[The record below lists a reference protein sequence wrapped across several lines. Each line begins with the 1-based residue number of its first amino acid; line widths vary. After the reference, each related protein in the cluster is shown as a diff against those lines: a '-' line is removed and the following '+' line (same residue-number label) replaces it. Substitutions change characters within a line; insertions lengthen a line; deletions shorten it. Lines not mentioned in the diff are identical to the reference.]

1 MLASARGRS
10 HGLMGPHALGYF
22 YRRRL
27 RVHRV
32 QELLACVG
40 IATAV
45 ALVVSTL
52 IAEGSIAGSTNRVV
66 KTVVGPAQLQLR
78 ARSSGGFDER
88 LLTRVQRLAGVAQAA
103 PLLEQTGSVTAPD
116 GRRVH
121 VVVAGTV
128 ISLAIL
134 DGLAHRLPISAFAPG
149 GLALSKVAAAE
160 LGLTGNEERSVTLTL
175 GGSAHRLMLT
185 AVLGSESAGGLSET
199 LAAVMPLGE
208 LQRLAKLPG
217 RITRIFVRARP
228 GQERRVSDAL
238 RRVAAGKLTV
248 ALADQDIAILR
259 QALKPSDQASAFFA
273 GVSAVLG
280 VLLAFTA
287 MLLTVPERRRTIAD
301 LRLVGTKRAAIVE
314 MVLFQALCLG
324 VLASVLG
331 VAGGYALSRWVVHQS
346 TGYLAEAFT
355 LGTSTVPSL
364 AVLLLP
370 LAGGVLATCLA
381 SVVPLLDLRRGRR
394 LDAVY
399 AAEGVPGNALG
410 AREQARLA
418 LGAVACLGIQVGVVA
433 VWPSL
438 ALPASVLIAL
448 ATVLAVPLALAAAL
462 ACARAL
468 SSRLQGLTTLPVAL
482 ASLRATTLRS
492 LVLAATGA
500 VAIFGSVALGGARG
514 DLLRGID
521 RFAHSYTADA
531 GVWVMN
537 PDDNQAA
544 VSLAEPVPRDA
555 ERLLETVP
563 GVARVLRF
571 QGGFLDLG
579 NRRIWVIGRPT
590 GGARHVLGTQ
600 LVHGNR
606 ARAEAA
612 LAAGGWVV
620 ISQQL
625 AEALGA
631 RVGATVALP
640 TPSGTARFRVAATST
655 NLAWSP
661 GVVFMSDRDFSR
673 AWMSRSPTAL
683 GVQLAA
689 NANADSVRDAVRRIL
704 GPTSGLEASTAAE
717 RARQIDTLT
726 SEGLG
731 RLGQI
736 STLLLIAAV
745 LAMAAALTSSV
756 WQRRTALA
764 TLRLSGVRPRRLR
777 RILLAEALMML
788 GAGGL
793 VGALLGV
800 YGEHVIDGYLRTT
813 TGFPVA
819 PLAIGGRPL
828 EVFAIVLVAALAI
841 VAAPAFLASRASP
854 TLALQAE

>member
-1 MLASARGRS
+1 MLVNAVKHRR
-10 HGLMGPHALGYF
+10 GLMGPHALVYF

-32 QELLACVG
+32 QEVLAG
-40 IATAV
+40 IGIGTAV

-52 IAEGSIAGSTNRVV
+52 IAEGSIAGSTSRVV

-78 ARSSGGFDER
+78 ARGSGGFNER
-88 LLTRVQRLAGVAQAA
+88 LLARVERLPGVAQAA
-103 PLLEQTGSVTAPD
+103 PLLEQTGSVAGPD
-116 GRRVH
+116 GRRVG
-121 VVVAGTV
+121 VVVAGTAV
-128 ISLAIL
+128 SLAIL
-134 DGLAHRLPISAFAPG
+134 DGLAHRLPISALAPG
-149 GLALSKVAAAE
+149 GLGLSKAAAAE
-160 LGLTGNEERSVTLTL
+160 LGLTGEKERSVTLTL
-175 GGSAHRLMLT
+175 GGNAHRLKLA
-185 AVLGSESAGGLSET
+185 AVLGPESAGGLSEA
-199 LAAVMPLGE
+199 LAAVMPLSE
-208 LQRLAKLPG
+208 LQRLAMLPG
-217 RITRIFVRARP
+217 RITRIIVRTQP
-228 GQERRVSDAL
+228 GQERRVRAGL
-238 RRVAAGKLTV
+238 ERIAAGKLTV
-248 ALADQDIAILR
+248 APADQDIAILR

-280 VLLAFTA
+280 MLLAFTA
-287 MLLTVPERRRTIAD
+287 MLLTVPERRRMIAD
-301 LRLVGTKRAAIVE
+301 LRLIGTKRAAIVE

-324 VLASVLG
+324 VVASLLG
-331 VAGGYALSRWVVHQS
+331 VAGGYVLSRWVVHQS

-364 AVLLLP
+364 ATLLLP
-370 LAGGVLATCLA
+370 LAGGVLATCVA
-381 SVVPLLDLRRGRR
+381 SGAPLLDLRRGRR

-410 AREQARLA
+410 GRMQARLA

-433 VWPSL
+433 AWPSL

-448 ATVLAVPLALAAAL
+448 ATVLAVPLALAVVL

-468 SSRLQGLTTLPVAL
+468 SSRLQGLTALPVAL

-531 GVWVMN
+531 GVWVIN
-537 PDDNQAA
+537 PLDNQAA
-544 VSLAEPVPRDA
+544 VSLSEPVSRGA
-555 ERLLETVP
+555 ERVLETVP

-571 QGGFLDLG
+571 QGGFLDVG
-579 NRRIWVIGRPT
+579 DRRVWVIGRPA
-590 GGARHVLGTQ
+590 GGASHVLETQ

-606 ARAEAA
+606 AQAEAA

-620 ISQQL
+620 VSQQL

-631 RVGATVALP
+631 REGGTIRLP
-640 TPSGTARFRVAATST
+640 TPSGTMHFRVAATST

-673 AWMSRSPTAL
+673 AWMSGSPTAL
-683 GVQLAA
+683 DLQLAA
-689 NANADSVRDAVRRIL
+689 GASPDSVRDAVRRVL
-704 GPTSGLEASTAAE
+704 GPKSGLEASTAAE
-717 RARQIDTLT
+717 RARQINMLT

-731 RLGQI
+731 RLGEI
-736 STLLLIAAV
+736 STLLLVAAV

-756 WQRRTALA
+756 WQRRSALA
-764 TLRLSGVRPRRLR
+764 GLRLSGVKPRRLR
-777 RILLAEALMML
+777 RILLAEALMMF

-793 VGALLGV
+793 VGALTGI

-828 EVFAIVLVAALAI
+828 EVFAIVLVAALAV
-841 VAAPAFLASRASP
+841 VATPGFLASRVSP
-854 TLALQAE
+854 TLALETE